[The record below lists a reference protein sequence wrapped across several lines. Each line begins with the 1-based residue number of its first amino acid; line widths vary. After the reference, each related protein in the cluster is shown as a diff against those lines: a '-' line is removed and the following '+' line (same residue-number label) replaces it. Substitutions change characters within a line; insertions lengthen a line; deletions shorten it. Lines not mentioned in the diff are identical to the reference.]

1 MTTPSASTSSPDST
15 DLTSPAVVAATGP
28 FHREVT
34 RHRLTARRATVVA
47 VSRPVPPIVRV
58 TFTGPDFGDF
68 ASTGPGDHA
77 KVFFPDPDTGILNA
91 PTALGP
97 DVDGVTPPEGPAFAR
112 DYTPLNQ
119 RVDADGRTLIDLDFY
134 THPEPGTATA
144 WAERAQPG
152 DELVIAGPRGS
163 RSVPHAAPRVL
174 LVVDGTALPAA
185 SRYVADLPTTT
196 PIEVVADIEGDLA
209 WVAQYV
215 REQGGREVAVHS
227 GGSELVDA
235 VKSIGVDAG
244 TFVFA
249 AGEAS
254 RLVNLRR
261 YLRRELGY
269 PAEQL
274 AFSGYWKRGVTNF
287 DHHTPIDPDEA
298 QAS

>member
-1 MTTPSASTSSPDST
+1 MSSPESTPSDT
-15 DLTSPAVVAATGP
+15 DNDPGM
-28 FHREVT
+28 FHREMT

-47 VSRPVPPIVRV
+47 VSRPADHMIRV
-58 TFTGPDFGDF
+58 TITGPDFGDF

-77 KVFFPDPDTGILNA
+77 KVFFPDPDTGVLSA

-97 DVDGVTPPEGPAFAR
+97 DVDGIARPDAPTIAR

-119 RVDADGRTLIDLDFY
+119 RVDAEGRTLIDLDFF

-185 SRYVADLPTTT
+185 SRFVTDLPATT
-196 PIEVVADIEGDLA
+196 PIEVVADIEGDLG
-209 WVAQYV
+209 WVSEYLRA
-215 REQGGREVAVHS
+215 QGGREVAVHA
-227 GGSELVDA
+227 GGDELVDA
-235 VKSIGVDAG
+235 VTAVGVDSE

-261 YLRRELGY
+261 YLRRELGF

-274 AFSGYWKRGVTNF
+274 AFSGYWKRGVANF

-298 QAS
+298 QTS